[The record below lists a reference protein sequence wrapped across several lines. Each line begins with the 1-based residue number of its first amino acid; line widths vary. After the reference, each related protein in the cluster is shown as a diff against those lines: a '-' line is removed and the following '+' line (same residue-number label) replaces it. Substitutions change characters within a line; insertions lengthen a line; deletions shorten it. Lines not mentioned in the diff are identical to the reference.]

1 MRPVPISLLVLALA
15 VALAA
20 PLAADTKFVDTFKA
34 PEAANITFSGQKV
47 AALVVSND
55 MGLRESA
62 ETQLATELT
71 GRGMRGV
78 AAFRIVPVPETRNV
92 ARVREFLEKSEVQ
105 AVVVIRPVSLT
116 SERAPTMPVMWNSG
130 YYGGLYDY
138 WGYGWGAVYEFGPP
152 RRPGHR
158 NPHLQRAD
166 QQAAVGRGHPHE
178 EPEGGAG
185 LREGPREGHG
195 QGNEEAGPARRP
207 LTAVGYNR
215 GSGSGRGS
223 AW

>member
-1 MRPVPISLLVLALA
+1 MRPLPVSLCILVLALA
-15 VALAA
+15 A
-20 PLAADTKFVDTFKA
+20 PLVADTKFVDTFKA
-34 PEAANITFSGQKV
+34 PETANLTLFGQKV

-78 AAFRIVPVPETRNV
+78 AAFRIVPAPETKNV
-92 ARVREFLEKSEVQ
+92 AKVREFLEKSEAQ

-116 SERAPTMPVMWNSG
+116 SERSPTMPVMWNSG

-152 RRPGHR
+152 RIDTVLVTETLIYSVPTSK
-158 NPHLQRAD
+158 LLW
-166 QQAAVGRGHPHE
+166 AAVTRTKNPKEAQTYVKDLVKDTVKEMKKQGLLGGR
-178 EPEGGAG
+178 
-185 LREGPREGHG
+185 
-195 QGNEEAGPARRP
+195 
-207 LTAVGYNR
+207 
-215 GSGSGRGS
+215 
-223 AW
+223 

>member
-1 MRPVPISLLVLALA
+1 MRSLPVSLLVLT
-15 VALAA
+15 LAA
-20 PLAADTKFVDTFKA
+20 PLAAATKFVDTFKA
-34 PEAANITFSGQKV
+34 PEAAGTSFFGQKV

-62 ETQLATELT
+62 ETQLATELS

-92 ARVREFLEKSEVQ
+92 AKVREFLEKSEVQ

-152 RRPGHR
+152 RIDTVLVTETLIYSVPTSK
-158 NPHLQRAD
+158 LLW
-166 QQAAVGRGHPHE
+166 AAVTRTTNPKEAQAYVKDLVKDTVKEMKKQGLAGGR
-178 EPEGGAG
+178 
-185 LREGPREGHG
+185 
-195 QGNEEAGPARRP
+195 
-207 LTAVGYNR
+207 
-215 GSGSGRGS
+215 
-223 AW
+223 

>member
-47 AALVVSND
+47 AA
-55 MGLRESA
+55 
-62 ETQLATELT
+62 LATELT

-152 RRPGHR
+152 RIDTVLVTETLIYSVPTSK
-158 NPHLQRAD
+158 LLW
-166 QQAAVGRGHPHE
+166 AAVTRTKNPKEAQAYVKDLVKDTVKEMKKQGLLGGR
-178 EPEGGAG
+178 
-185 LREGPREGHG
+185 
-195 QGNEEAGPARRP
+195 
-207 LTAVGYNR
+207 
-215 GSGSGRGS
+215 
-223 AW
+223 